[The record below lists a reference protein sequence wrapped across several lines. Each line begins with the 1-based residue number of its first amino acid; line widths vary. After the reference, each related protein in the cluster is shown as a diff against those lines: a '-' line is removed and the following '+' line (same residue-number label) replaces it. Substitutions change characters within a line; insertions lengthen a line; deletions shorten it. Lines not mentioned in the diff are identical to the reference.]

1 MDILEIIYTLKDNY
15 YKYISILGHFDSNH
29 LKDDQDCFPQQI
41 DKYIR
46 RLSRIEDEVIEFR
59 LKKILKEEHP
69 YIPIINTDKL
79 KLGKIYPNL
88 PFPHVIDHFLKQ
100 RRELLKFLE
109 KLPKEKWARTGV
121 HEKEGHVEFKEY
133 VERLAKRDDSIITE
147 LESLKKPV

>member
-29 LKDDQDCFPQQI
+29 IKNYQDCYPEEI

-46 RLSRIEDEVIEFR
+46 QLSRIEDEVIEFR
-59 LKKILKEEHP
+59 LKKILTEEHP
-69 YIPIINTDKL
+69 YIPIIHADKI
-79 KLGKIYPNL
+79 KLSNIYPNL
-88 PFPHVIDHFLKQ
+88 SFPEVIDHFLKQ

-109 KLPKEKWARTGV
+109 KLPKEKWVRTGV

-133 VERLAKRDDSIITE
+133 VERLTKRDASIIEE